1 MAELTLAAYLR
12 TATEVAYSNLVN
24 DLKALDED
32 KAAGSPHEALRPA
45 ITLVAECG
53 SVNGLLATLISTG
66 QASMPTP
73 EQSAAF
79 YGAITTQEA
88 ALAALQEGTQRLYA
102 AIDGTAPDTW
112 NDTVPTP
119 FGPWTRA
126 AAAGFAALHMMYHD
140 GQLNSVHLLHG
151 DTEMHW
157 K

>member
-1 MAELTLAAYLR
+1 MADFNLAAHLH
-12 TATEVAYSNLVN
+12 TATETAYNNLVS
-24 DLKALDED
+24 DLSALDAD
-32 KAAGSPHEALRPA
+32 KAAGSPHEALRPV
-45 ITLVAECG
+45 IKLVAECG

-79 YGAITTQEA
+79 YESITTPQS
-88 ALAALQEGTQRLYA
+88 ALAVLQEGTQNLYA
-102 AIDGTAPDTW
+102 AIDGTVPDTW
-112 NDTVPTP
+112 GDILMGP

-140 GQLNSVHLLHG
+140 GQLNSVHLLNG